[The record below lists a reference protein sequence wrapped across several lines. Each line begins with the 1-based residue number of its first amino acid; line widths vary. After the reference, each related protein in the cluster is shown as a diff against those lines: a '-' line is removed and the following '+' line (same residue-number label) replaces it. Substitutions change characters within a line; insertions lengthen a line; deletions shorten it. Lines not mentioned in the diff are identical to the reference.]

1 MAEQSFPFENID
13 TTESQFSEW
22 ATNFQETGV
31 QGSPTGTELGI
42 TVTGSDLN
50 LTIAAGQAF
59 IRGHYYINT
68 SDLVLAVTSAG
79 VNTRIDIVVVE
90 LDPEANTIVTKIVS
104 GEAVAADPVAP
115 TLTQSATGIYQLPIA
130 TLTIPNSTVVITAGM
145 LLDTRTFMGNRVGI
159 WTTATRPANPTAYQ
173 TLGYNTT
180 IEAHESWNGTA
191 WVGFF
196 DPISTEGDLVVGDA
210 TGQASRLGVGADDQV
225 LTVVDGAPA
234 WADAGG
240 GGGNYYNI
248 TLSGTYTVDLEAGL
262 YEVMSTGL
270 IAVGGV
276 DIDGDAGLLNYPS
289 GVASLVITSTLSP
302 WSAETSGFGTININS
317 VTYGDGLYVAVGSSG
332 TLTTSPDGTTWTT
345 RTSGFGS
352 DYINAVTYG
361 DGLYV
366 AVGSPYS
373 SPTLATSPDGTT
385 WTTRTSGLSKL
396 ISAVTYGDGLYVAV
410 GFDGGIT
417 TSPDG
422 TTWTTRTS
430 GFGTTIIRGVTYGDG
445 LYVAV
450 GSSGKLATSTDGTT
464 WTTRTS
470 GFGTTIIYGVTY
482 GDGLYVA
489 VGDSG
494 KLTTSTDGTT
504 WTTRTSGFGTTDI
517 REVTYG
523 DGLYVAVGS
532 SGTLTTSPDGTTWTT
547 RTSGFG
553 SDYINAVT
561 YGDGLYVA
569 VGERGKLATSTD
581 GITPPPE
588 EVSTFLSLELKSP
601 VTTLS

>member
-68 SDLVLAVTSAG
+68 DDLVLAVTSAG
-79 VNTRIDIVVVE
+79 TDTRIDIVVVE

-104 GEAVAADPVAP
+104 GEAVSADPVAP
-115 TLTQSATGIYQLPIA
+115 TLTQSATGIYQLPIS
-130 TLTIPNSTVVITAGM
+130 TLTIPTSTVAITTGM
-145 LLDTRTFMGNRVGI
+145 LVDTRTFMGNRIGI

-180 IEAHESWNGTA
+180 IGRHESWNGTA

-196 DPISTEGDLVVGDA
+196 DPITTAGDLVVGDE
-210 TGQASRLGVGADDQV
+210 TGQASRLGVGADEQV
-225 LTVVDGAPA
+225 LTVVSGVPT
-234 WADAGG
+234 WADAA
-240 GGGNYYNI
+240 GGNYYNI
-248 TLSGTYTVDLEAGL
+248 TAAGTYTVDLAAGL
-262 YEVMSTGL
+262 YGYASTGEVT
-270 IAVGGV
+270 VGGV
-276 DIDGDAGLLNYPS
+276 FIDGAGLANY
-289 GVASLVITSTLSP
+289 ASTITSIITTNGVD
-302 WSAETSGFGTININS
+302 WTTRTSGFGSTTIYG
-317 VTYGDGLYVAVGSSG
+317 VTYGDGLYVAVGNDG
-332 TLTTSPDGTTWTT
+332 KLTTSPDGTTWTT

-352 DYINAVTYG
+352 TTIRGVTYG

-366 AVGSPYS
+366 AVGY
-373 SPTLATSPDGTT
+373 DGI
-385 WTTRTSGLSKL
+385 L
-396 ISAVTYGDGLYVAV
+396 
-410 GFDGGIT
+410 T

-430 GFGTTIIRGVTYGDG
+430 GFGTTRI
-445 LYVAV
+445 
-450 GSSGKLATSTDGTT
+450 
-464 WTTRTS
+464 W
-470 GFGTTIIYGVTY
+470 GVTY

-494 KLTTSTDGTT
+494 KLTTSTDGT
-504 WTTRTSGFGTTDI
+504 G
-517 REVTYG
+517 Y
-523 DGLYVAVGS
+523 
-532 SGTLTTSPDGTTWTT
+532 
-547 RTSGFG
+547 
-553 SDYINAVT
+553 
-561 YGDGLYVA
+561 
-569 VGERGKLATSTD
+569 
-581 GITPPPE
+581 
-588 EVSTFLSLELKSP
+588 LSLELKTP

>member
-104 GEAVAADPVAP
+104 GTAVAADPVAP

-130 TLTIPNSTVVITAGM
+130 TLTIPTSTVVITAGM
-145 LLDTRTFMGNRVGI
+145 LMDTRTFMGNRIGI

-180 IEAHESWNGTA
+180 IGRHESWNGTA

-196 DPISTEGDLVVGDA
+196 DPITTEGDLVVGDG
-210 TGQASRLGVGADDQV
+210 TGQASRLGVGENDKV
-225 LTVVDGAPA
+225 LKVVDGAPA
-234 WADAGG
+234 WADGGSGAYYKITAG
-240 GGGNYYNI
+240 
-248 TLSGTYTVDLEAGL
+248 GTYTVDLAAGL
-262 YEVMSTGL
+262 YSYAST
-270 IAVGGV
+270 APVTVGGV
-276 DIDGDAGLLNYPS
+276 FIDGPGLANY
-289 GVASLVITSTLSP
+289 ASTITSIYAATDGTT
-302 WSAETSGFGTININS
+302 WTTRTSGFGSANIRG
-317 VTYGDGLYVAVGSSG
+317 VTYGDGLYVAVGDSG
-332 TLTTSPDGTTWTT
+332 TLTTSTDGTTWTTRTSGFGTTTIRGVTYGDGLYVAVGEDGKLTTSTDGTTWTTRTSGFGTTDIQGVTYGDGLYVAVGRDGKLTTSPDGTTWTT

-352 DYINAVTYG
+352 AN
-361 DGLYV
+361 
-366 AVGSPYS
+366 
-373 SPTLATSPDGTT
+373 
-385 WTTRTSGLSKL
+385 
-396 ISAVTYGDGLYVAV
+396 
-410 GFDGGIT
+410 
-417 TSPDG
+417 
-422 TTWTTRTS
+422 
-430 GFGTTIIRGVTYGDG
+430 IRGVTYGDG

-450 GSSGKLATSTDGTT
+450 GVNGAITTSPDGTT
-464 WTTRTS
+464 WTDRDSGHGSTEINAVAYGDGLYVAVGDNGIMPVSSNGTS
-470 GFGTTIIYGVTY
+470 WTQADSSFGGKDTNGVTF
-482 GDGLYVA
+482 GNGLYVA

-504 WTTRTSGFGTTDI
+504 WTTRTSGFGSANI
-517 REVTYG
+517 RGVTYG
-523 DGLYVAVGS
+523 NNLF
-532 SGTLTTSPDGTTWTT
+532 L
-547 RTSGFG
+547 
-553 SDYINAVT
+553 
-561 YGDGLYVA
+561 A
-569 VGERGKLATSTD
+569 VGESGTMTISELQ
-581 GITPPPE
+581 E
-588 EVSTFLSLELKSP
+588 MFLTLELKTP
-601 VTTLS
+601 VNTLS

>member
-68 SDLVLAVTSAG
+68 DDLVLAVTSAG
-79 VNTRIDIVVVE
+79 TNTRIDIVVVE
-90 LDPEANTIVTKIVS
+90 LGPEANTIVTKIVS
-104 GEAVAADPVAP
+104 GEAVSADPVAP

-130 TLTIPNSTVVITAGM
+130 TLTIPNSTVAITAGM
-145 LLDTRTFMGNRVGI
+145 LVDTRTFMGNRIGI
-159 WTTATRPANPTAYQ
+159 WTTDTRPANPTAYQ

-180 IEAHESWNGTA
+180 IERHESWNGTA

-196 DPISTEGDLVVGDA
+196 DPITTAGDLVVGDG
-210 TGQASRLGVGADDQV
+210 TGQASRLGVGENDKV
-225 LTVVDGAPA
+225 LKVVDGAPA
-234 WADAGG
+234 WADGG
-240 GGGNYYNI
+240 SGAYYNI
-248 TLSGTYTVDLEAGL
+248 TAAGTYTVDLAAGFYDVSSIGPL
-262 YEVMSTGL
+262 T
-270 IAVGGV
+270 VGGV
-276 DIDGDAGLLNYPS
+276 AVNGGMGLLNYPS
-289 GVASLVITSTLSP
+289 GITSIITTNGFD
-302 WSAETSGFGTININS
+302 WTTRTSGFGTTAIRG
-317 VTYGDGLYVAVGSSG
+317 VTYGDGLYVAVGLSG
-332 TLTTSPDGTTWTT
+332 TM
-345 RTSGFGS
+345 
-352 DYINAVTYG
+352 
-361 DGLYV
+361 
-366 AVGSPYS
+366 
-373 SPTLATSPDGTT
+373 
-385 WTTRTSGLSKL
+385 
-396 ISAVTYGDGLYVAV
+396 
-410 GFDGGIT
+410 T

-430 GFGTTIIRGVTYGDG
+430 GFGTTTIYEVTYGDG

-450 GSSGKLATSTDGTT
+450 GNDGKLTTSTDGTT

-470 GFGTTIIYGVTY
+470 GFGTDYIVGVTY

-489 VGDSG
+489 GGNDG

-504 WTTRTSGFGTTDI
+504 WTTRTSGFGTTAI
-517 REVTYG
+517 RGVTYG

-532 SGTLTTSPDGTTWTT
+532 SGKLTTSTDGITWTTRTSGFGTTRIEGVTYGDGLYVAVGDSGTLTTSTDGTTWTT

-553 SDYINAVT
+553 TTTIRGVT

-569 VGERGKLATSTD
+569 VGDDGKLTTSPD
-581 GITPPPE
+581 GTGY
-588 EVSTFLSLELKSP
+588 LSLELKTP
-601 VTTLS
+601 VTTLY

>member
-50 LTIAAGQAF
+50 LTVASGQAF

-68 SDLVLAVTSAG
+68 SDLVVAVPTAG
-79 VNTRIDIVVVE
+79 VNTRIDILVVE
-90 LDPEANTIVTKIVS
+90 LNPTTNTIVTKLVQ
-104 GEAVAADPVAP
+104 GEAVSADPVAP
-115 TLTQSATGIYQLPIA
+115 TLTQSATGIYQLPIS

-145 LLDTRTFMGNRVGI
+145 LTDTRTFMGNRVGI

-180 IEAHESWNGTA
+180 IGSHESWNGTS

-196 DPISTEGDLVVGDA
+196 DPITTAGDLVVGDG
-210 TGQASRLGVGADDQV
+210 TGQASRLGIGTDDQV
-225 LTVVDGAPA
+225 LTVVSGVPA
-234 WADAGG
+234 WADGG

-248 TLSGTYTVDLEAGL
+248 TAGGTYTVDLAAGL
-262 YEVMSTGL
+262 YSVASTGEVT
-270 IAVGGV
+270 VGGV
-276 DIDGDAGLLNYPS
+276 SVDGDLGLVNY
-289 GVASLVITSTLSP
+289 ASDITS
-302 WSAETSGFGTININS
+302 I
-317 VTYGDGLYVAVGSSG
+317 VTPEG
-332 TLTTSPDGTTWTT
+332 
-345 RTSGFGS
+345 
-352 DYINAVTYG
+352 
-361 DGLYV
+361 
-366 AVGSPYS
+366 
-373 SPTLATSPDGTT
+373 
-385 WTTRTSGLSKL
+385 
-396 ISAVTYGDGLYVAV
+396 
-410 GFDGGIT
+410 
-417 TSPDG
+417 G

-430 GFGTTIIRGVTYGDG
+430 GFGTTTIRDVTYGDG
-445 LYVAV
+445 V
-450 GSSGKLATSTDGTT
+450 
-464 WTTRTS
+464 
-470 GFGTTIIYGVTY
+470 
-482 GDGLYVA
+482 YVA

-504 WTTRTSGFGTTDI
+504 WTTRTSGFTSYIFGVTYGDGLYVAVGDSGVMTTSTDGITWTSRTSGFGTTRI
-517 REVTYG
+517 YGVTYG

-532 SGTLTTSPDGTTWTT
+532 SGTMTTSPDGTTWTT

-553 SDYINAVT
+553 TTRIYGVTYGDGLYVAVGSSGTMTTSPDGTTWTTRTSGFGTTYIWGVT

-569 VGERGKLATSTD
+569 VGESGKLTTSTD
-581 GITPPPE
+581 GITWATRTSGFGATTIWG
-588 EVSTFLSLELKSP
+588 VTYGDGLYVAVGSSGKLTTSTDGTTWTTRTSGFGTTAIQGVTYGDGLYVAVGNDGKLTTSEFEALYLSLELKTP

>member
-50 LTIAAGQAF
+50 LTVAAGQAF

-68 SDLVLAVTSAG
+68 DDLVLAVTSAG
-79 VNTRIDIVVVE
+79 TDTRIDIVVVE

-104 GEAVAADPVAP
+104 GEAVSADPVAP
-115 TLTQSATGIYQLPIA
+115 TLTQSATGIYQLPIS

-145 LLDTRTFMGNRVGI
+145 LVDTRTFMGNRVGI

-180 IEAHESWNGTA
+180 ISSHESWNGTS

-196 DPISTEGDLVVGDA
+196 DPISTAGDLVIGDG

-225 LTVVDGAPA
+225 LTVVSGSPE
-234 WADAGG
+234 WADGG
-240 GGGNYYNI
+240 AGGNYYNI
-248 TLSGTYTVDLEAGL
+248 TAGGTYTVDLAAGL
-262 YEVMSTGL
+262 YSYASTQPVS
-270 IAVGGV
+270 VGGV
-276 DIDGDAGLLNYPS
+276 SLSGNGLENY
-289 GVASLVITSTLSP
+289 ASTITSIQAANDGTT
-302 WSAETSGFGTININS
+302 WTARTSGFGTTTIRG
-317 VTYGDGLYVAVGSSG
+317 VTYGDGLYVAVGLSG
-332 TLTTSPDGTTWTT
+332 TMTTSTDGITWT
-345 RTSGFGS
+345 
-352 DYINAVTYG
+352 V
-361 DGLYV
+361 
-366 AVGSPYS
+366 
-373 SPTLATSPDGTT
+373 
-385 WTTRTSGLSKL
+385 
-396 ISAVTYGDGLYVAV
+396 
-410 GFDGGIT
+410 
-417 TSPDG
+417 
-422 TTWTTRTS
+422 RTS
-430 GFGTTIIRGVTYGDG
+430 GFGTTTILGVTYGDG

-450 GSSGKLATSTDGTT
+450 GSSGKLTTSTNGTTWTTRTSGFGTTSIRSVTYGDGLYVAVGSSGKLTTSTDGTT

-470 GFGTTIIYGVTY
+470 GFGTTTILGVGY

-504 WTTRTSGFGTTDI
+504 WTTRTSGFGTTNI
-517 REVTYG
+517 WGVTYG
-523 DGLYVAVGS
+523 DGLYVAVGDLGKLTTS
-532 SGTLTTSPDGTTWTT
+532 TDGTTWTARTSGFGTTTIRGVGYGDGLYVAVGDSGKLTTSPDGTTWTS

-553 SDYINAVT
+553 TTTIRGVG

-569 VGERGKLATSTD
+569 VGESGTLTTS
-581 GITPPPE
+581 E
-588 EVSTFLSLELKSP
+588 FEALYLSLEIKSP

>member
-68 SDLVLAVTSAG
+68 DDLVLAVTSAG

-104 GEAVAADPVAP
+104 GEAVASDPVAP

-130 TLTIPNSTVVITAGM
+130 TLTIPTSTVVITAGM
-145 LLDTRTFMGNRVGI
+145 LVDTRTFMGHRIGI

-180 IEAHESWNGTA
+180 IESHESWNGTA

-210 TGQASRLGVGADDQV
+210 TGQASRLGVGTDDQV
-225 LTVVDGAPA
+225 LTVVSGSPA
-234 WADAGG
+234 WADGG
-240 GGGNYYNI
+240 AGGNYYNI
-248 TLSGTYTVDLEAGL
+248 TAAGTYTVDLAAGL
-262 YEVMSTGL
+262 YGYASTAP
-270 IAVGGV
+270 ITVGGV
-276 DIDGDAGLLNYPS
+276 LLSGNGLANY
-289 GVASLVITSTLSP
+289 ASTITS
-302 WSAETSGFGTININS
+302 I
-317 VTYGDGLYVAVGSSG
+317 
-332 TLTTSPDGTTWTT
+332 
-345 RTSGFGS
+345 
-352 DYINAVTYG
+352 
-361 DGLYV
+361 
-366 AVGSPYS
+366 
-373 SPTLATSPDGTT
+373 
-385 WTTRTSGLSKL
+385 
-396 ISAVTYGDGLYVAV
+396 
-410 GFDGGIT
+410 IT
-417 TSPDG
+417 TNGVD
-422 TTWTTRTS
+422 WTTRTS
-430 GFGTTIIRGVTYGDG
+430 GFGTTD
-445 LYVAV
+445 
-450 GSSGKLATSTDGTT
+450 
-464 WTTRTS
+464 
-470 GFGTTIIYGVTY
+470 IYGVTY
-482 GDGLYVA
+482 GDGLYIA

-504 WTTRTSGFGTTDI
+504 WTTRTSGFGSTRI
-517 REVTYG
+517 RGVTYG
-523 DGLYVAVGS
+523 DGLYVAVGDDGKLTTS
-532 SGTLTTSPDGTTWTT
+532 TDGITWTTRTSGFGSTTILGVTYGDGLYVAVGDDGKLTTSTDGTTWTTRTSGFGTTDINGVTYGDGLYVAVGGYPGTLTTSTDGITWTTRTSGFGSTTILGVTYGDGLYVAVGYSGKLTTSTDGTTWTT

-553 SDYINAVT
+553 STAIRGVGYGDGLYVAVGDDGKLTTSTDGITWTTRTSGFGSTTILGVT

-569 VGERGKLATSTD
+569 VGDDGTLTTSPD
-581 GITPPPE
+581 GIGY
-588 EVSTFLSLELKSP
+588 LSLELKTP

>member
-68 SDLVLAVTSAG
+68 DDLVLAVTSAG
-79 VNTRIDIVVVE
+79 TDTRIDIVVVE

-104 GEAVAADPVAP
+104 GTAVASDPVAP

-130 TLTIPNSTVVITAGM
+130 TLTIPNSTVVITSGM
-145 LLDTRTFMGNRVGI
+145 LVDTRTFMGNRIGI

-180 IEAHESWNGTA
+180 LEYHESWNGTG

-196 DPISTEGDLVVGDA
+196 DPISTAGDLVVGDG

-225 LTVVDGAPA
+225 LTVVSGSPE
-234 WADAGG
+234 WADGGAGD
-240 GGGNYYNI
+240 NYYNI
-248 TLSGTYTVDLEAGL
+248 TAAGTYTVSLAAGL
-262 YEVMSTGL
+262 YSYAST
-270 IAVGGV
+270 APVTVGGV
-276 DIDGDAGLLNYPS
+276 SLSGAGLENYAS
-289 GVASLVITSTLSP
+289 TITQIVASGGITWTTQ
-302 WSAETSGFGTININS
+302 TSGFGSTEIRG
-317 VTYGDGLYVAVGSSG
+317 VTYGDGLYVAVGESG
-332 TLTTSPDGTTWTT
+332 TLTTSTDGITWTTRTSGFGTTDIEGVTYGDGLYVAVGRDGKLTTSTDGTTWTTRTSGFGATIILGVIYGDGLYVAVGVSGKLTTSPDGTTWTT

-352 DYINAVTYG
+352 DYI
-361 DGLYV
+361 
-366 AVGSPYS
+366 
-373 SPTLATSPDGTT
+373 
-385 WTTRTSGLSKL
+385 
-396 ISAVTYGDGLYVAV
+396 
-410 GFDGGIT
+410 
-417 TSPDG
+417 
-422 TTWTTRTS
+422 
-430 GFGTTIIRGVTYGDG
+430 RGVTYGDG

-450 GSSGKLATSTDGTT
+450 GND
-464 WTTRTS
+464 
-470 GFGTTIIYGVTY
+470 
-482 GDGLYVA
+482 
-489 VGDSG
+489 G

-504 WTTRTSGFGTTDI
+504 WTTRTSGFGTTRI
-517 REVTYG
+517 RGVTYG
-523 DGLYVAVGS
+523 DGLYVAVGDDGTLTTS
-532 SGTLTTSPDGTTWTT
+532 TDGTTWTTRTSGFGTTTILGVTYGDGLYVAVGVSGKLTTSPDGTTWTT

-553 SDYINAVT
+553 TTTINGVT
-561 YGDGLYVA
+561 DGDGLYVA
-569 VGERGKLATSTD
+569 VGLSGKLTTSTD
-581 GITPPPE
+581 GTGY
-588 EVSTFLSLELKSP
+588 LSLELKTP

>member
-68 SDLVLAVTSAG
+68 DDLVLAVTSAG
-79 VNTRIDIVVVE
+79 TNTRIDIVVVE

-104 GEAVAADPVAP
+104 GEAVSADPVAP
-115 TLTQSATGIYQLPIA
+115 TLTQSATGVYQLPIS
-130 TLTIPNSTVVITAGM
+130 TLTIPASTVVITSGM
-145 LLDTRTFMGNRVGI
+145 LTDTRTFMGNRVGI

-234 WADAGG
+234 WADGG
-240 GGGNYYNI
+240 AGGNYYNI
-248 TLSGTYTVDLEAGL
+248 TAAGTYTVNLPAGYYSVESIGEVSADSFEISGDLGL
-262 YEVMSTGL
+262 TNFS
-270 IAVGGV
+270 
-276 DIDGDAGLLNYPS
+276 S
-289 GVASLVITSTLSP
+289 GITSLTTAGYTEWASQ
-302 WSAETSGFGTININS
+302 TSGFGSDTIRS
-317 VTYGDGLYVAVGSSG
+317 VGFGDGLYLAGGGSPVLTTSPDGTNWTLRTSGIASGSIYALGFGAGLYLAGSSSGVLTTSPDGITWTNRTSGFGGSLVYGFAYGEGLHVAVGSSGTITTSPDGTTWTSRTSDVGSGFLKKATYGDGLYVAVGDSG
-332 TLTTSPDGTTWTT
+332 ILTTSPDGITWTA

-352 DYINAVTYG
+352 TPIN
-361 DGLYV
+361 
-366 AVGSPYS
+366 
-373 SPTLATSPDGTT
+373 
-385 WTTRTSGLSKL
+385 
-396 ISAVTYGDGLYVAV
+396 
-410 GFDGGIT
+410 
-417 TSPDG
+417 
-422 TTWTTRTS
+422 
-430 GFGTTIIRGVTYGDG
+430 
-445 LYVAV
+445 
-450 GSSGKLATSTDGTT
+450 
-464 WTTRTS
+464 
-470 GFGTTIIYGVTY
+470 GVTY

-494 KLTTSTDGTT
+494 ILTTSTDGITWTTRTSGFGTTQIRSVTYGDGLYVAVGQSGKMTTSTDGTT
-504 WTTRTSGFGTTDI
+504 WTTRTSGFTSYI
-517 REVTYG
+517 RGVAYG
-523 DGLYVAVGS
+523 DGLYVAVGQ
-532 SGTLTTSPDGTTWTT
+532 SGKMTTST
-547 RTSGFG
+547 
-553 SDYINAVT
+553 NATGQYFYDIV
-561 YGDGLYVA
+561 
-569 VGERGKLATSTD
+569 KLFLD
-581 GITPPPE
+581 PKLPITE
-588 EVSTFLSLELKSP
+588 LS
-601 VTTLS
+601 

>member
-68 SDLVLAVTSAG
+68 DDLVLAVTSAG

-104 GEAVAADPVAP
+104 GTAVSADPVAP

-130 TLTIPNSTVVITAGM
+130 TLTIPTSTVVITSGM
-145 LLDTRTFMGNRVGI
+145 LTDTRTFMGNRIGI

-180 IEAHESWNGTA
+180 IGSHESWNGTS

-196 DPISTEGDLVVGDA
+196 DPITTAGDLVVGDD
-210 TGQASRLGVGADDQV
+210 TGQASRLGVGANDQV
-225 LTVVDGAPA
+225 LTVVAGAPA
-234 WADAGG
+234 WADGG

-248 TLSGTYTVDLEAGL
+248 TAAGTYTVSLAAGL
-262 YEVMSTGL
+262 YSVASTGEVT
-270 IAVGGV
+270 VGGV
-276 DIDGDAGLLNYPS
+276 SVDGNLGLVNY
-289 GVASLVITSTLSP
+289 ASDITSIVPPEDGAT
-302 WSAETSGFGTININS
+302 WTTRTSGFGTTNIYG
-317 VTYGDGLYVAVGSSG
+317 VTYGDGLYVAVGLSG
-332 TLTTSPDGTTWTT
+332 
-345 RTSGFGS
+345 
-352 DYINAVTYG
+352 
-361 DGLYV
+361 
-366 AVGSPYS
+366 
-373 SPTLATSPDGTT
+373 
-385 WTTRTSGLSKL
+385 KL
-396 ISAVTYGDGLYVAV
+396 
-410 GFDGGIT
+410 T

-430 GFGTTIIRGVTYGDG
+430 GFGTTNILGVTYGDG
-445 LYVAV
+445 LYVA
-450 GSSGKLATSTDGTT
+450 GGDDGTLTTSTDGTT

-470 GFGTTIIYGVTY
+470 GFGTTADIWGVTYGDGLYVAGGDSGKLTTSTDGTTWTTRTSGFGTTRIQGVTY

-489 VGDSG
+489 VGESG

-517 REVTYG
+517 RGVTYG
-523 DGLYVAVGS
+523 DGLYVAVGE
-532 SGTLTTSPDGTTWTT
+532 SGKLTTSTDGTTWTT

-553 SDYINAVT
+553 TTDIRGVT

-569 VGERGKLATSTD
+569 VGESGKLTTSTD
-581 GITPPPE
+581 GTTWTTRTSGFGTTSILGVTYGDGLYVAVGYSGTMTTSE
-588 EVSTFLSLELKSP
+588 FEALYLSLELKSP

>member
-13 TTESQFSEW
+13 TTEAQFSEW

-79 VNTRIDIVVVE
+79 TNTRIDIVVVE

-104 GEAVAADPVAP
+104 GEAVSADPVAP
-115 TLTQSATGIYQLPIA
+115 TLTQSATGIYQLPIS
-130 TLTIPNSTVVITAGM
+130 TLTIPTSTVAITAGM
-145 LLDTRTFMGNRVGI
+145 LVDTRTFMGNRIGI

-196 DPISTEGDLVVGDA
+196 DPITTEGDLVVGDG
-210 TGQASRLGVGADDQV
+210 TGQASRLGVGANDQV
-225 LTVVDGAPA
+225 LTVVSGSPE
-234 WADAGG
+234 WADGG

-248 TLSGTYTVDLEAGL
+248 TAGGTYTVSLESGL
-262 YEVMSTGL
+262 YSVASTDAL
-270 IAVGGV
+270 TVGGV
-276 DIDGDAGLLNYPS
+276 TVNGNLGLVNYAS
-289 GVASLVITSTLSP
+289 GVADIVAS
-302 WSAETSGFGTININS
+302 S
-317 VTYGDGLYVAVGSSG
+317 VLDS
-332 TLTTSPDGTTWTT
+332 
-345 RTSGFGS
+345 
-352 DYINAVTYG
+352 
-361 DGLYV
+361 
-366 AVGSPYS
+366 
-373 SPTLATSPDGTT
+373 
-385 WTTRTSGLSKL
+385 
-396 ISAVTYGDGLYVAV
+396 
-410 GFDGGIT
+410 
-417 TSPDG
+417 
-422 TTWTTRTS
+422 WTTRTS
-430 GFGTTIIRGVTYGDG
+430 GFGT
-445 LYVAV
+445 
-450 GSSGKLATSTDGTT
+450 SS
-464 WTTRTS
+464 
-470 GFGTTIIYGVTY
+470 IYGVTY

-489 VGDSG
+489 VGSSG

-504 WTTRTSGFGTTDI
+504 WTTRTSGFGTTGINAVTYGDGLFVAVGSSGTLTTSTDGTTWTTRTSGFGTTLIFGVTYGDGLYVAVGDDGTLTTSTDGTTWTTRTSGFGSNVIYAVTYGDGLYVAVGSSGKLTTSTDGTTWTTRTSGFGTTRI
-517 REVTYG
+517 RGVAYGDGLYVAVGESGKLTTSTDGTTWTTRTSGFGFTTIWGVTYG

-532 SGTLTTSPDGTTWTT
+532 SGTLTTSTDGTTWTT

-553 SDYINAVT
+553 TTTIWGVT
-561 YGDGLYVA
+561 YGDGLFVA
-569 VGERGKLATSTD
+569 VGSSGTLTTSA
-581 GITPPPE
+581 GVLPF
-588 EVSTFLSLELKSP
+588 STFLSLELKTP

>member
-13 TTESQFSEW
+13 TTEAQFSEW

-68 SDLVLAVTSAG
+68 DDLVLAVTSAG
-79 VNTRIDIVVVE
+79 TNTRIDIVVVE

-104 GEAVAADPVAP
+104 GEAVSADPVAP
-115 TLTQSATGIYQLPIA
+115 TLTQSATGIYQLPIS
-130 TLTIPNSTVVITAGM
+130 TLTIPTSTVAITAGM
-145 LLDTRTFMGNRVGI
+145 LVDTRTFMGHRIGI

-180 IEAHESWNGTA
+180 IESHESWNGTA

-196 DPISTEGDLVVGDA
+196 DPITTEGDLVVGDG

-234 WADAGG
+234 WADGG
-240 GGGNYYNI
+240 AGGNYYNI
-248 TLSGTYTVDLEAGL
+248 TAGGTYTVSLAAGL
-262 YEVMSTGL
+262 YSYAST
-270 IAVGGV
+270 APVTVGGV
-276 DIDGDAGLLNYPS
+276 SLSGNGLENY
-289 GVASLVITSTLSP
+289 ASTITSIQAANDGAT
-302 WSAETSGFGTININS
+302 WTTRTSGFGSTSIRG
-317 VTYGDGLYVAVGSSG
+317 VTYGDGLYVAVGESG
-332 TLTTSPDGTTWTT
+332 KLTTSTDGTTWTTRTSGFGSTNILGVTYGDGLYVAVGLSGKLTTSPDGTTWTTRTSGFGTTNIYGVTYGDELYVAVGLSGKLTTSPDGTTWTT

-352 DYINAVTYG
+352 TNI
-361 DGLYV
+361 L
-366 AVGSPYS
+366 
-373 SPTLATSPDGTT
+373 
-385 WTTRTSGLSKL
+385 
-396 ISAVTYGDGLYVAV
+396 
-410 GFDGGIT
+410 
-417 TSPDG
+417 
-422 TTWTTRTS
+422 
-430 GFGTTIIRGVTYGDG
+430 GVTYGDG

-450 GSSGKLATSTDGTT
+450 GYTGTLTTSTDGTT

-470 GFGTTIIYGVTY
+470 GFGTTTIRGVTY

-489 VGDSG
+489 VGESG

-504 WTTRTSGFGTTDI
+504 WTTRTSGFGTTRIYD
-517 REVTYG
+517 VTYG
-523 DGLYVAVGS
+523 DGLYVAVGND
-532 SGTLTTSPDGTTWTT
+532 GDLTTSE
-547 RTSGFG
+547 FE
-553 SDYINAVT
+553 A
-561 YGDGLYVA
+561 LY
-569 VGERGKLATSTD
+569 
-581 GITPPPE
+581 
-588 EVSTFLSLELKSP
+588 LSLEIKSP

>member
-22 ATNFQETGV
+22 AANFQETGV

-79 VNTRIDIVVVE
+79 TNTRIDIVVVE
-90 LDPEANTIVTKIVS
+90 LDPTANTIVTKIVS
-104 GEAVAADPVAP
+104 GTAVASDPVAP
-115 TLTQSATGIYQLPIA
+115 TLTQSPTGVYQLPIS
-130 TLTIPNSTVVITAGM
+130 TLTIPTSTVAITAGM
-145 LLDTRTFMGNRVGI
+145 LVDTRTFMGHRVGI

-225 LTVVDGAPA
+225 LTVVSGVPA
-234 WADAGG
+234 WADGG

-248 TLSGTYTVDLEAGL
+248 TAAGTYTVDLAAGL
-262 YEVMSTGL
+262 YSVASTGEVT
-270 IAVGGV
+270 VGGISV
-276 DIDGDAGLLNYPS
+276 DGNLGLVNY
-289 GVASLVITSTLSP
+289 ASDITS
-302 WSAETSGFGTININS
+302 I
-317 VTYGDGLYVAVGSSG
+317 VT
-332 TLTTSPDGTTWTT
+332 PE
-345 RTSGFGS
+345 
-352 DYINAVTYG
+352 
-361 DGLYV
+361 
-366 AVGSPYS
+366 
-373 SPTLATSPDGTT
+373 
-385 WTTRTSGLSKL
+385 
-396 ISAVTYGDGLYVAV
+396 
-410 GFDGGIT
+410 
-417 TSPDG
+417 DG

-430 GFGTTIIRGVTYGDG
+430 GFGTNPIRGVTYGDG
-445 LYVAV
+445 LYVA
-450 GSSGKLATSTDGTT
+450 GGNDGTLTTSTDGIT

-470 GFGTTIIYGVTY
+470 GFGTTDINGVTY

-489 VGDSG
+489 VGKDG

-504 WTTRTSGFGTTDI
+504 WTTRTSGFGSNSNSSIFGVGYGDGLYVAVGKVYDGSFTGTLTTSTDGI
-517 REVTYG
+517 TWTTRTSGFGTTTIYGVTYG
-523 DGLYVAVGS
+523 DGLYVAVGQ
-532 SGTLTTSPDGTTWTT
+532 SGTLTTSTDGTTWTT

-553 SDYINAVT
+553 TNTINGVTFGDGLYVAVGNSGTMTTSTDGTTWTTRTSGFGTTAIRGVT

-569 VGERGKLATSTD
+569 GGDDGTLTTSTD
-581 GITPPPE
+581 GTTWTTRTSGFGATDIRGVAFGDGLYVAVGYSGTLTTSE
-588 EVSTFLSLELKSP
+588 FEALYLALELKSP

>member
-13 TTESQFSEW
+13 TTEAQFSEW

-68 SDLVLAVTSAG
+68 DDLVLAVTSAG
-79 VNTRIDIVVVE
+79 TNTRIDIVVVE

-104 GEAVAADPVAP
+104 GEAVSADPVAP

-130 TLTIPNSTVVITAGM
+130 TLTIPTSTVVITAGM
-145 LLDTRTFMGNRVGI
+145 LVDTRTFMGNRVGI

-180 IEAHESWNGTA
+180 IESHESWNGTG

-196 DPISTEGDLVVGDA
+196 DPISTEGDLVVGDG
-210 TGQASRLGVGADDQV
+210 TGQASRLGVGANDQV
-225 LTVVDGAPA
+225 LTVVAGAPA
-234 WADAGG
+234 WADGG

-248 TLSGTYTVDLEAGL
+248 TAGGTYTVDLAAGL
-262 YEVMSTGL
+262 YGYSSTGVVT
-270 IAVGGV
+270 VGGV
-276 DIDGDAGLLNYPS
+276 SLNGVGLTNYDS
-289 GVASLVITSTLSP
+289 SITQIVASGGI
-302 WSAETSGFGTININS
+302 
-317 VTYGDGLYVAVGSSG
+317 
-332 TLTTSPDGTTWTT
+332 TWTT

-352 DYINAVTYG
+352 
-361 DGLYV
+361 
-366 AVGSPYS
+366 
-373 SPTLATSPDGTT
+373 
-385 WTTRTSGLSKL
+385 
-396 ISAVTYGDGLYVAV
+396 
-410 GFDGGIT
+410 
-417 TSPDG
+417 
-422 TTWTTRTS
+422 
-430 GFGTTIIRGVTYGDG
+430 TIINGVTYGDG

-450 GSSGKLATSTDGTT
+450 GSSGVLTTSPDGIT

-470 GFGTTIIYGVTY
+470 GFGTDASTVIYGVIY

-489 VGDSG
+489 VGRIYDGDSTSGLTTSPDGITWTTRTSGFGSTLIRGVTYGDGVYVAGGEAGKLTTSTDGITWTTRTSGFGTSTIYGVGYGDGLYVAVGSSG

-504 WTTRTSGFGTTDI
+504 WTTRTSGFGSTIIRGVTFGNGVYVAVGHSGTMTTSTDGI
-517 REVTYG
+517 TWTTRTSGFGTAAIIGVTYG
-523 DGLYVAVGS
+523 AGLYVAVGS
-532 SGTLTTSPDGTTWTT
+532 SGTMTTSTDGITWTV

-553 SDYINAVT
+553 STSINGVT

-569 VGERGKLATSTD
+569 VGESGTLTTSPFEA
-581 GITPPPE
+581 IY
-588 EVSTFLSLELKSP
+588 LSLELKSP

>member
-22 ATNFQETGV
+22 ATNFQETGL
-31 QGSPTGTELGI
+31 QGSPDGSELGI

-68 SDLVLAVTSAG
+68 DDLVLAVTSAG
-79 VNTRIDIVVVE
+79 TDTRIDIVVVE

-104 GEAVAADPVAP
+104 GEAVSADPVAP

-130 TLTIPNSTVVITAGM
+130 TLTIPNSTVAITAGM
-145 LLDTRTFMGNRVGI
+145 LVDTRTFMGNRIGI

-180 IEAHESWNGTA
+180 IGSHESWNGTA

-196 DPISTEGDLVVGDA
+196 DPISTAGDLVIGDG

-225 LTVVDGAPA
+225 LTVVSGSPE
-234 WADAGG
+234 WADGG
-240 GGGNYYNI
+240 AGGNYYNI
-248 TLSGTYTVDLEAGL
+248 TAAGTYTVSLAAGL
-262 YEVMSTGL
+262 YSVASTDEVT
-270 IAVGGV
+270 VGGV
-276 DIDGDAGLLNYPS
+276 SVDGNLGLVNY
-289 GVASLVITSTLSP
+289 ASTITSIITSNSGD
-302 WSAETSGFGTININS
+302 WTTRTSGFGTTNIRGVTHGDGLYVAVGAS
-317 VTYGDGLYVAVGSSG
+317 GTMTTSTDGTTWTTRTSGFGSTIIQGVTYGDGLYVAVGDSG

-345 RTSGFGS
+345 RTSGFGTTA
-352 DYINAVTYG
+352 IWGVTYG

-366 AVGSPYS
+366 AVG
-373 SPTLATSPDGTT
+373 L
-385 WTTRTSGLSKL
+385 SGKL
-396 ISAVTYGDGLYVAV
+396 
-410 GFDGGIT
+410 T
-417 TSPDG
+417 TSTDG
-422 TTWTTRTS
+422 ITWTTRTS
-430 GFGTTIIRGVTYGDG
+430 GFGTARIFGVTYGDGLYVAGGDDGKLTTSTDGTTWTSRTSGFGTTGIRGVTYGDG

-450 GSSGKLATSTDGTT
+450 GD
-464 WTTRTS
+464 
-470 GFGTTIIYGVTY
+470 
-482 GDGLYVA
+482 
-489 VGDSG
+489 
-494 KLTTSTDGTT
+494 
-504 WTTRTSGFGTTDI
+504 
-517 REVTYG
+517 
-523 DGLYVAVGS
+523 

-553 SDYINAVT
+553 TTNIYGVTYGDGLYVAFGVSGKLTTSTDGITWTTRTSGFGTTAIYGVT

-569 VGERGKLATSTD
+569 VGLSGKLTTSQF
-581 GITPPPE
+581 E
-588 EVSTFLSLELKSP
+588 ARYLSLEIKSP